1 MTTNISEKSFKEL
14 NTLMSEVDVQME
26 ELNRKKEEI
35 SAAIQKRKEQ
45 VKANFVLHSN
55 QYMEAY
61 RQMMEYTREMIEIGI
76 DPTSISADP
85 VIDDM
90 VGEPTVV
97 PTKDVVLEEDKAGH
111 VSSKLDVPE
120 EINEGEPASVYT
132 IEDIDTSD
140 DTKTGEEMEVVDV
153 ESSDPSK
160 LKNGRSTP
168 FFYLLK
174 NRKGAYPKNGTTNKI
189 RKSTRLLT
197 PYYKLTGS
205 ELINR
210 SLPMGNLKYRDSYPN
225 PDESR
230 IYSADGI
237 APTITAMHS
246 DLHVWIGPRQLP
258 HTRLIP
264 LTDAA

>member
-14 NTLMSEVDVQME
+14 NTLMSEVNVQME

-61 RQMMEYTREMIEIGI
+61 RQMMEDTSLMIEMGI
-76 DPTSISADP
+76 DPMYISADP
-85 VIDDM
+85 VIDDK
-90 VGEPTVV
+90 VEVETV
-97 PTKDVVLEEDKAGH
+97 EAGH
-111 VSSKLDVPE
+111 VSSEPDVLE
-120 EINEGEPASVYT
+120 KVNEGANDV
-132 IEDIDTSD
+132 IGDMDTSC
-140 DTKTGEEMEVVDV
+140 DTVDGEEMEDTGCS
-153 ESSDPSK
+153 EPK
-160 LKNGRSTP
+160 TFKKGRYTP
-168 FFYLLK
+168 FFYLLN
-174 NRKGAYPKNGTTNKI
+174 NRNGAFPKNGTTNKI

-197 PYYKLTGS
+197 PFYKLVGNGP
-205 ELINR
+205 INR

-246 DLHVWIGPRQLP
+246 DLHVWIGPRQHP
-258 HTRLIP
+258 HTGPIT

>member
-1 MTTNISEKSFKEL
+1 MTSNITEKRFKEL

-26 ELNRKKEEI
+26 ELIRKKEEI

-55 QYMEAY
+55 QYIEAY
-61 RQMMEYTREMIEIGI
+61 RQMMEDTREMIEMGI
-76 DPTSISADP
+76 DPTTISADP
-85 VIDDM
+85 IIEDKLK
-90 VGEPTVV
+90 EPTVV
-97 PTKDVVLEEDKAGH
+97 PTKDVVLEDDKAGH
-111 VSSKLDVPE
+111 VSSEPDVLE
-120 EINEGEPASVYT
+120 EVNKEESAAKDVI
-132 IEDIDTSD
+132 IDMDTSC
-140 DTKTGEEMEVVDV
+140 DTVDGDEMEDVDC
-153 ESSDPSK
+153 SDPTT
-160 LKNGRSTP
+160 LKNGRYTP
-168 FFYLLK
+168 FFYLLN
-174 NRKGAYPKNGTTNKI
+174 NRNGAFPKNGTTNKI

-197 PYYKLTGS
+197 PFYKLVRN
-205 ELINR
+205 EPINR

-246 DLHVWIGPRQLP
+246 DLHVWIGPRQRTP
-258 HTRLIP
+258 TDPIP

>member
-1 MTTNISEKSFKEL
+1 MTSNISEKSFKEL
-14 NTLMSEVDVQME
+14 NTLMSEVNVQME

-35 SAAIQKRKEQ
+35 SAAIHKRKEQ

-61 RQMMEYTREMIEIGI
+61 RQMMEDTREMIEMGI

-85 VIDDM
+85 VVDDI

-111 VSSKLDVPE
+111 VSSELDVPK
-120 EINEGEPASVYT
+120 EINEGETASVYT
-132 IEDIDTSD
+132 FDDIDTSD
-140 DTKTGEEMEVVDV
+140 DTKTAEEMEDVDC
-153 ESSDPSK
+153 SDPTT
-160 LKNGRSTP
+160 LKNGRYTP

-174 NRKGAYPKNGTTNKI
+174 NRNGAFPKNGTANKI

-197 PYYKLTGS
+197 PFYKLVGNGP
-205 ELINR
+205 INR

-246 DLHVWIGPRQLP
+246 DLHVWIGPSQHP
-258 HTRLIP
+258 HTEPIT

>member
-61 RQMMEYTREMIEIGI
+61 RQMMEDTREMIEMGI

-85 VIDDM
+85 VIDDN
-90 VGEPTVV
+90 VEVETV
-97 PTKDVVLEEDKAGH
+97 EAGH
-111 VSSKLDVPE
+111 VSSELNVPE
-120 EINEGEPASVYT
+120 EINEEGPASVYT

-153 ESSDPSK
+153 DGSAPTI
-160 LKNGRSTP
+160 LKNGRYTP

-174 NRKGAYPKNGTTNKI
+174 NRNGAFPKNGTTNRI

-197 PYYKLTGS
+197 PFYKLVGN
-205 ELINR
+205 EPINR
-210 SLPMGNLKYRDSYPN
+210 SLPMGNLKYRENYPN

-237 APTITAMHS
+237 APTLTAMHS
-246 DLHVWIGPRQLP
+246 DLHVWIGPRQP
-258 HTRLIP
+258 THTRLIP

>member
-1 MTTNISEKSFKEL
+1 MTTNISEKSFREL
-14 NTLMSEVDVQME
+14 NTLMSEVNVQME
-26 ELNRKKEEI
+26 ELNKKKEKI

-61 RQMMEYTREMIEIGI
+61 RQMMEDTREMIEMEI
-76 DPTSISADP
+76 DPTSISTELA
-85 VIDDM
+85 IDDK
-90 VGEPTVV
+90 VEVEV
-97 PTKDVVLEEDKAGH
+97 DEAGH
-111 VSSKLDVPE
+111 VSSDPDVLE
-120 EINEGEPASVYT
+120 KVNEGEPDTNDV
-132 IEDIDTSD
+132 IGDMDTSC
-140 DTKTGEEMEVVDV
+140 DTVDGEEMEDVDC
-153 ESSDPSK
+153 SDPTT
-160 LKNGRSTP
+160 LKNGRYTP

-174 NRKGAYPKNGTTNKI
+174 NRNGAFPKNGTTNRI
-189 RKSTRLLT
+189 HKSTRLLT
-197 PYYKLTGS
+197 PFYKLVGNGP
-205 ELINR
+205 INR

-246 DLHVWIGPRQLP
+246 DLHVWIGPRQHP
-258 HTRLIP
+258 HTGPIT

>member
-1 MTTNISEKSFKEL
+1 MTSNISEKSFKEL
-14 NTLMSEVDVQME
+14 NTLMSEVNVQME
-26 ELNRKKEEI
+26 ELNKKKEEI

-61 RQMMEYTREMIEIGI
+61 RQMMEDTRLMIEMGI

-85 VIDDM
+85 VIDDN
-90 VGEPTVV
+90 VEVETV
-97 PTKDVVLEEDKAGH
+97 EGGH

-120 EINEGEPASVYT
+120 EINEEGPASVYT

-140 DTKTGEEMEVVDV
+140 DTKTAEEMEVVDV
-153 ESSDPSK
+153 DCSDPTT
-160 LKNGRSTP
+160 LKNGRYTP
-168 FFYLLK
+168 FFYLLN
-174 NRKGAYPKNGTTNKI
+174 NRKGAFPKNGTTNKI

-246 DLHVWIGPRQLP
+246 DLHVWIGPRQRTHIEP
-258 HTRLIP
+258 IT